1 MTVPV
6 SAVWTWLKAQFVKV
20 PLAVQLRDDWVN
32 LIKKTWSVRFSLLA
46 SLLAA
51 VQLGMQAL
59 LENPPIDNK
68 VFVALYVLVSALA
81 GFSRLVTQD
90 GITPAAATAED
101 AGQ

>member
-1 MTVPV
+1 MSLSP
-6 SAVWTWLKAQFVKV
+6 SAVWSWLKAQFAKV

-68 VFVALYVLVSALA
+68 VFVALYILVSAAA
-81 GFSRLVTQD
+81 GYSRLVTQY
-90 GITPAAATAED
+90 GITPSSVSGGE
-101 AGQ
+101 Q

>member
-1 MTVPV
+1 MSLSP
-6 SAVWTWLKAQFVKV
+6 SSVWSWLKAQFAKV

-46 SLLAA
+46 SLLAS

-68 VFVALYVLVSALA
+68 VFVVLYILVSAAA
-81 GFSRLVTQD
+81 GYSRLVTQD
-90 GITPAAATAED
+90 GITPSSVSGGE
-101 AGQ
+101 Q